1 MSEERLIGMSRGG
14 GAMTC
19 MRCGGFVIID
29 RYAWPGSEMENL
41 EVPQAHC
48 VNCGWTEDPVI
59 RANRMLMAMG
69 KLLHLNVPRV
79 VRDPLEWSD
88 SSPVARVDS
97 SGAEHSDSQVRQDPS
112 KAGGETSPEMFVQ
125 SWLGRMER
133 KERRADG
140 TEQQKRLD
148 RR

>member
-79 VRDPLEWSD
+79 VHDPLEWSD
-88 SSPVARVDS
+88 SSP
-97 SGAEHSDSQVRQDPS
+97 
-112 KAGGETSPEMFVQ
+112 SPLQ
-125 SWLGRMER
+125 SWWGNLPGNVCAVVAG
-133 KERRADG
+133 KDG
-140 TEQQKRLD
+140 EKGEKSRWNGTTKAS
-148 RR
+148 

>member
-1 MSEERLIGMSRGG
+1 
-14 GAMTC
+14 MTC
-19 MRCGGFVIID
+19 ARCEGFVIID
-29 RYAWPGSEMENL
+29 RYAWPVKEIESWGM
-41 EVPQAHC
+41 PHAHC

-69 KLLHLNVPRV
+69 KPLHLNVPRV

-97 SGAEHSDSQVRQDPS
+97 SGAEHRDSQGRQDPS
-112 KAGGETSPEMFVQ
+112 EAGGETSPEMFVQ
-125 SWLGRMER
+125 SWLGRIER